1 MRICL
6 ALLLLAGCNG
16 STSAPSGPTWYQDV
30 APLVSARCT
39 GCHTTGGIGP
49 FSLTDGENA
58 RRYAPAMVAQVQAG
72 LMPPWHALETDQC
85 KPRFPFQGDPRLTAD
100 ERSLLERWAQAGAPL
115 GDASKAA
122 ALPAPPSRDLAN
134 RNERVAMAAPYLV
147 QGNRDVF
154 RCFSLPYEFAEE
166 AWLTGLQVV
175 PGNGKVVHHVL
186 VWLDDQKQGE
196 ALAQAQGGSY
206 ECFGA
211 PGFNAKLL
219 GAWAP
224 GAMATEAPPDTAIPI
239 PKGSKIV
246 INVHY
251 HPGANPESDLSS
263 LDLRWSTTRPRYQAL
278 LALVGNAQNAKGGL
292 LPGPDDPATGPAF
305 VIPPGTREHTEDMAF
320 TIPQGAVV
328 PGRIFSVATHMHYVG
343 VDMRVEIDR
352 TTRTAGAP
360 ADEPGKECLVETP
373 HWDFHWQ
380 RGYSYAAAFDQLPT
394 LQAGDVLRLHCR
406 YDNTMQNRFVAAALA
421 EQGLKEPREVRL
433 GEQTL
438 DEMCIGGLGVAFP
451 LPPAPTTP

>member
-1 MRICL
+1 MRARL
-6 ALLLLAGCNG
+6 ALLLLVGCNG
-16 STSAPSGPTWYQDV
+16 TAGPEAPTWYKDV
-30 APLVSARCT
+30 APLVSGHCT
-39 GCHTTGGIGP
+39 GCHTAGGIGP
-49 FSLTDGENA
+49 FSLTDAETA

-72 LMPPWHALETDQC
+72 LMPPWHAAETPEC
-85 KPRFPFQGDPRLTAD
+85 KPRYPFQGDPRLSAA
-100 ERSLLERWAQAGAPL
+100 EKSLLERWVAAGSPL

-122 ALPAPPSRDLAN
+122 ALPAPPSRDLNN

-147 QGNRDVF
+147 QGSRDIF

-166 AWLTGLQVV
+166 SWLTGLQVV

-186 VWLDDQKQGE
+186 VWLDDQKKG
-196 ALAQAQGGSY
+196 AMLAGTEGSY
-206 ECFGA
+206 QCFGA
-211 PGFNAKLL
+211 PGFSAKLL

-224 GAMATEAPPDTAIPI
+224 GAMANEAPADTAIRI
-239 PKGSKIV
+239 PKGSKII

-263 LDLRWSTTRPRYQAL
+263 LDLRWTSTRPRFEAL
-278 LALVGNAQNAKGGL
+278 LALIGNAQSDKAGL

-305 VIPPGTREHTEDMAF
+305 VIPPGAREHTEDMVF
-320 TIPQGAVV
+320 TIPKEAVV

-343 VDMRVEIDR
+343 VDMRLEIDR
-352 TTRTAGAP
+352 SKRTVGAP
-360 ADEPGKECLVETP
+360 FDEPAQECLLETP

-380 RGYSYAAAFDQLPT
+380 RGYNFDTAFDRLPT
-394 LQAGDVLRLHCR
+394 MQAGDVLKLHCR
-406 YDNTMQNRFVAAALA
+406 YDNSMQNRFVASALA

-438 DEMCIGGLGVAFP
+438 DEMCISGIAVAFP
-451 LPPAPTTP
+451 LLPATP